1 MKKILIA
8 VDDTKGSN
16 AAVNIFSNVYSCMRP
31 ETVVLL
37 HVQKPEGR
45 TLIDEMLGEPELSTL
60 KEALRGSIVE
70 DMLDRIANTILNS
83 YKKILEDAGAT
94 GIKTVVKFGHPAEEI
109 LKTAKEEDVEM
120 IIIGSRGK
128 RAHGFLMG
136 SVSREVANSS
146 EIPVLI
152 AK

>member
-1 MKKILIA
+1 MKKLLIA
-8 VDDTKGSN
+8 VDDTKGAQ
-16 AAVNIFSNVYSCMRP
+16 AAVNILNSIYTCVRP

-37 HVQKPEGR
+37 HVQKPEGK
-45 TLIDEMLGEPELSTL
+45 TLMDEMLGEPELSAL
-60 KEALRGSIVE
+60 KVALQGSAMKE
-70 DMLDRIANTILNS
+70 MLDRIANAVLNS
-83 YKKILEDAGAT
+83 HRANLESTGVT

-109 LKTAKEEDVEM
+109 LRTAKEEDVEM

-146 EIPVLI
+146 EIPVLV